1 MSFIEPQL
9 TELLLQSLRHAAVDV
24 IPRAAIVG
32 FALAIGA
39 AVLLRVRRSFWRAR
53 RPQRPLPA
61 AA

>member
-9 TELLLQSLRHAAVDV
+9 TELLLQGLRDAAVDV
-24 IPRAAIVG
+24 ISRAAIVG

-39 AVLLRVRRSFWRAR
+39 AVLQRARRSFRRAR
-53 RPQRPLPA
+53 RPRRPLPA